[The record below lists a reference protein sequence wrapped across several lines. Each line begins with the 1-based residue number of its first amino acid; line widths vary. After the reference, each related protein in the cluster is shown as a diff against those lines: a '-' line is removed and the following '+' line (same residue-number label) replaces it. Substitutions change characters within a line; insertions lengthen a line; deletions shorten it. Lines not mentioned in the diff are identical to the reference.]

1 MDVFG
6 EIALELIAS
15 VILLGSGFLIGKYR
29 ERSAKGG
36 KTLEEYAFY
45 PFDLDDKQVLYFD
58 LERFKEGVR
67 YFISHRDDS
76 AARQLLI
83 IGQQNFVDQQLAGS
97 ELASYRKFYRRYDG
111 DSILDD
117 NARYLENYRRIVRL
131 VGESFPDSGIEIL
144 LHNLSNPSSA
154 LYHLENNVT
163 GRKVG
168 APATNLVHDLKIR
181 RLANEDKLNYE
192 LNIGARKFKCTTI
205 PIYREGYGLVGA
217 ICINIDYRF
226 LDEVVRRNDEA
237 LNAFIDSLLKTDMM
251 LDENI
256 LGSDEYEKAMRGK
269 RHFRDF
275 QNRAP
280 AH

>member
-6 EIALELIAS
+6 EIALEVIAS

-29 ERSAKGG
+29 ERSSRRG
-36 KTLEEYAFY
+36 KALEEYAFY
-45 PFDLDDKQVLYFD
+45 PFDVDEKQMLYFD
-58 LERFKEGVR
+58 LERFNQGVR
-67 YFISHRDDS
+67 HFMSHRDDT
-76 AARQLLI
+76 AARQLVI
-83 IGQQNFVDQQLAGS
+83 IGQQNFVEQQLTGS
-97 ELASYRKFYRRYDG
+97 ELTAYRRFYQRYDG

-131 VGESFPDSGIEIL
+131 VGESVPDSGIEIL
-144 LHNLSNPSSA
+144 LHNLSNPASA

-168 APATNLVHDLKIR
+168 APATNLVHDLKMR

-192 LNIGARKFKCTTI
+192 LNIGSRKFKCTTI

-217 ICINIDYRF
+217 ICINIDYRYF
-226 LDEVVRRNDEA
+226 DEEVRRNTET

-256 LGSDEYEKAMRGK
+256 LGRDEYEKAMQGK

-275 QNRAP
+275 DGHVAAP
-280 AH
+280 